1 MFLGQDVIV
10 TDADSGSGL
19 QRVSDDL
26 LHDDALIAATVE
38 QILKQLPTYASVE
51 PDKLVHSIRRNVSL
65 AARTIDTGEVPR
77 GELWQAEK
85 ATLERLRVGL
95 PVEDMMAGFR
105 ISIARIQARTVE
117 LARLR
122 AVPDDDVVRITGLLW
137 SLSDTFLTQATKAY
151 QVNAVELAVSQQRR
165 RDEWL
170 TSLLKGA
177 LTASRRS
184 VGATEFRLPKDA
196 GYRAVCIVGGGTG
209 AGHLA
214 HDALGPAADDAMVT
228 PADGDLVGIVRALPR
243 PAVAGLRVCVGP
255 EVPLDKVPESF
266 DLALIVRDAIAGRD
280 DEGVFTV
287 ESLGW
292 RVAVP
297 RIPELD
303 ALLRERYLAPVL
315 ALGAIGEQ
323 ILRDLTVYL
332 GNDRN
337 IPRTAA
343 ALNVHVNTLRY
354 RLSRFERAAGRS
366 LQDTDTIIELAW
378 ALHLPRSS

>member
-26 LHDDALIAATVE
+26 LHDDALIAATVD
-38 QILKQLPTYASVE
+38 QILEQLPTYVSVE

-65 AARTIDTGEVPR
+65 AARTIDAGEVPR

-117 LARLR
+117 LARLH

-137 SLSDTFLTQATKAY
+137 SLSDTFLTQATRAY

-177 LTASRRS
+177 LTASRLS
-184 VGATEFRLPKDA
+184 VGMAEFRLPKDV

-209 AGHLA
+209 AGQLA

-243 PAVAGLRVCVGP
+243 PMVAGVRVCVGP
-255 EVPLDKVPESF
+255 EVPLDKVSESF
-266 DLALIVRDAIAGRD
+266 DLALIVRDAISGRAD
-280 DEGVFTV
+280 DGVFTV

-303 ALLRERYLAPVL
+303 PLLRERYLGPVL
-315 ALGAIGEQ
+315 GLGAIGEQ
-323 ILRDLTVYL
+323 ILHDLTEYL

-354 RLSRFERAAGRS
+354 RLSRFERATGRS